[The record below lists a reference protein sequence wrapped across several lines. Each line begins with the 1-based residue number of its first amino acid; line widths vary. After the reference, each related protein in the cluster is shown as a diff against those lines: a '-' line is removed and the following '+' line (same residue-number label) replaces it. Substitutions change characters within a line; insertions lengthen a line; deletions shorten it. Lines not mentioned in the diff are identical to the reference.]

1 MIEIRGF
8 NKLAEDV
15 IIKDLMRTQEK
26 AEHNKAIK
34 ARRDEL
40 TAQGIDR
47 QLADV
52 MSKVFTEYGI

>member
-1 MIEIRGF
+1 MIEIKGF

-40 TAQGIDR
+40 TSQGIDR

>member
-1 MIEIRGF
+1 MIEIKGF

-26 AEHNKAIK
+26 AEYNKAIK

-40 TAQGIDR
+40 KAQGIDR

>member
-1 MIEIRGF
+1 MIEIKGF

-40 TAQGIDR
+40 KAQGID
-47 QLADV
+47 
-52 MSKVFTEYGI
+52 